1 MIKHQAN
8 VKWFLKRKYPEKLTL
23 LEMESFPISKEKVI
37 AKLRSVCLYY

>member
-23 LEMESFPISKEKVI
+23 PEMESKVFQHQ
-37 AKLRSVCLYY
+37 KRK